1 MAAVYA
7 PWYMMMSYCS
17 AEMFQTYMRNAQ
29 RRPLQAVQSV
39 VQIQK
44 LCHPSCALEAPLSSN
59 PVSTR

>member
-7 PWYMMMSYCS
+7 PWYMMMSHCS

-29 RRPLQAVQSV
+29 RRSLQAVQSI

-44 LCHPSCALEAPLSSN
+44 LCHPSCALETPLSSN